1 MLFIINNP
9 FLYVSQTMDN
19 LIRFGIAINQELLT
33 KFDKHLSNKGY
44 TNRSEAIRDLIRESL
59 IQEEWKTNEYIIGVI
74 SFVYNHH
81 IPKLTEKLVDLQHHS
96 GEIVSSMH
104 IHLNESNCL
113 EIIVVRGKSKQV
125 EKLAGKMFALKGVKH
140 GKLIRTT
147 TARKV

>member
-1 MLFIINNP
+1 MNTL
-9 FLYVSQTMDN
+9 L
-19 LIRFGIAINQELLT
+19 RFGIAIDKNLLH
-33 KFDKHLSNKGY
+33 KFDKFIMNKGY

-59 IQEEWKTNEYIIGVI
+59 IQEEWKANEYIIGVI

-113 EIIVVRGKSKQV
+113 EIIVVKGKSREV